1 MSTNSGASRRL
12 NLSITTCVS
21 GASAANLV
29 NSPKKFEALSRRDGM
44 IWAERW
50 GPIMDHSHAEM
61 KLPWLSA
68 QIRRQVQGRRLKVY
82 VERLDTNFNLTNLGG
97 KRLSLALKFSL
108 SQRGIIMGWKKGAEV
123 WPHDVHILQL
133 DLMLLVKKRG

>member
-1 MSTNSGASRRL
+1 MLWITGFHVRALDSKTKNPISNDFICHTNVDF
-12 NLSITTCVS
+12 ND
-21 GASAANLV
+21 V
-29 NSPKKFEALSRRDGM
+29 NYF
-44 IWAERW
+44 
-50 GPIMDHSHAEM
+50 
-61 KLPWLSA
+61 
-68 QIRRQVQGRRLKVY
+68 
-82 VERLDTNFNLTNLGG
+82 TNFNLTNLGG